1 MGLLDRQVCQ
11 ANPLIE
17 ARKHMNTSEMRLF
30 VLGLQDVKPHI
41 KDGSLYDVEFR
52 ETRISS
58 SELRELFS
66 NNAAD
71 RGSFGSITNLK
82 RHIKKAFDCIIEIQ
96 IGKRGF
102 ALYHIYQK
110 MLYTDD
116 GELIIQF
123 DNCMKPYI
131 LDLLGKGYTRY
142 SVRTVFSLTS
152 SYGWRIMELL
162 LEKQGYFQRGE
173 NKVYRKLTISE
184 LRQKLNVPDDKYVGR
199 IDNLKSR
206 VLEIPIKEIN
216 EKTIYHVWYEP
227 YKDSGKTAGFTI
239 WMEYKEGVHPNQKT
253 VETIDAETDGI
264 PSASASRPVILP
276 ADREGLRALM
286 TQEKFTAKQI
296 NSLLKKWPLEN
307 IRESYRIA
315 DEQANKLHLEGR
327 DRTKYLKFCVEKN
340 IAAERNQA
348 AEIVQREQD
357 AIAEKKRKEREMSEA
372 FKTAG
377 FATNDEPRGNGF
389 ESAGKILHST
399 TSVLK
404 PELKTNETAETEEAE
419 IEKTP
424 KPKELKPKELT
435 EGQLGIIKGFVKTG
449 VSENMLDSTARGFGY
464 PSWQAMKKARKE
476 LRSL

>member
-1 MGLLDRQVCQ
+1 
-11 ANPLIE
+11 
-17 ARKHMNTSEMRLF
+17 MNTSEMRLF

-82 RHIKKAFDCIIEIQ
+82 RHIKKAFDCIIEIK

-227 YKDSGKTAGFTI
+227 YRESGKIAGFTI
-239 WMEYKEGVHPNQKT
+239 WMEYKEGVHPDQEAI
-253 VETIDAETDGI
+253 ETIDAEAVGSPADPT
-264 PSASASRPVILP
+264 SNSMLLP
-276 ADREGLRALM
+276 ADSKGLRALL
-286 TQEKFTAKQI
+286 TQEKFTSVQI
-296 NSLLKKWPLEN
+296 NSLLKKWPSED

-315 DEQANKLHLEGR
+315 DEQAKKKHLTGR
-327 DRTKYLKFCVEKN
+327 SRTKYLKTCIEQN
-340 IAAERNQA
+340 IAAERIQK
-348 AEIVQREQD
+348 AEIIQREQD
-357 AIAEKKRKEREMSEA
+357 AIAEKKQKTNDMSEG
-372 FKTAG
+372 FKAIGLT
-377 FATNDEPRGNGF
+377 TDRKYRGD
-389 ESAGKILHST
+389 KIET
-399 TSVLK
+399 IGDVL
-404 PELKTNETAETEEAE
+404 
-419 IEKTP
+419 EKT
-424 KPKELKPKELT
+424 KIIQEFSAHSESDVHEKVRELT
-435 EGQLGIIKGFVKTG
+435 DNELAMIKKIKDAANHDQLEKIAH
-449 VSENMLDSTARGFGY
+449 DFGY
-464 PSWQAMKKARKE
+464 KSWANLYLNNWKYLLK
-476 LRSL
+476 

>member
-41 KDGSLYDVEFR
+41 KDGALYDVEFR

-82 RHIKKAFDCIIEIQ
+82 RHIKKAFDCIIEIKV
-96 IGKRGF
+96 GKRGF

-131 LDLLGKGYTRY
+131 LDLLGKGYTKY

-152 SYGWRIMELL
+152 AYGWRIMELL

-227 YKDSGKTAGFTI
+227 YRDGGKIAGFTI
-239 WMEYKEGVHPNQKT
+239 WMEYKEGVHPDMET
-253 VETIDAETDGI
+253 VETIEAETVGP
-264 PSASASRPVILP
+264 PSTPASHPILLP
-276 ADREGLRALM
+276 ADREGLRALL
-286 TQEKFTAKQI
+286 TQEKFTAIQV
-296 NSLLKKWPLEN
+296 NSLLKKWPPED

-315 DEQANKLHLEGR
+315 NEQAEAKHLKGR
-327 DRTKYLKFCVEKN
+327 ARTKYLKACIEKN
-340 IAAERNQA
+340 IAAERVQQTK
-348 AEIVQREQD
+348 IIQREQA
-357 AIAEKKRKEREMSEA
+357 AIADKKQKIKEMGEGFKAIGLSNNKKYRGGEM
-372 FKTAG
+372 
-377 FATNDEPRGNGF
+377 
-389 ESAGKILHST
+389 ESISD
-399 TSVLK
+399 VL
-404 PELKTNETAETEEAE
+404 AETNIVQKSSRQENNTTHKNTKKLTDDDLELIKKIKDEANDKQR
-419 IEKTP
+419 EK
-424 KPKELKPKELT
+424 
-435 EGQLGIIKGFVKTG
+435 IAH
-449 VSENMLDSTARGFGY
+449 DFGY
-464 PSWQAMKKARKE
+464 RNWAE
-476 LRSL
+476 LYFSNWKYLLK

>member
-41 KDGSLYDVEFR
+41 KDGALYDVEFR

-82 RHIKKAFDCIIEIQ
+82 RHIKKAFDCIIEIKV
-96 IGKRGF
+96 GKRGF

-131 LDLLGKGYTRY
+131 LDLLGKGYTKY

-152 SYGWRIMELL
+152 AYGWRIMELL

-227 YKDSGKTAGFTI
+227 YRDGGKIAGFTI
-239 WMEYKEGVHPNQKT
+239 WMEYKEGIHPDMET
-253 VETIDAETDGI
+253 VETIEAEAVGS
-264 PSASASRPVILP
+264 PSTPASHPVLLP
-276 ADREGLRALM
+276 ADRDGLRALL
-286 TQEKFTAKQI
+286 TQEKFTAIQV
-296 NSLLKKWPLEN
+296 NSLLKKWSPED

-315 DEQANKLHLEGR
+315 NEQAKAKHLKGR
-327 DRTKYLKFCVEKN
+327 ARTKYMKFCLEKN

-348 AEIVQREQD
+348 AEIVQREQQ
-357 AIAEKKRKEREMSEA
+357 AKAEKQQQEREMTEG
-372 FKTAG
+372 FKRLGIMTA
-377 FATNDEPRGNGF
+377 NESRGTG
-389 ESAGKILHST
+389 
-399 TSVLK
+399 
-404 PELKTNETAETEEAE
+404 LKTTGEILNGMRDVPESKSTVQEPAILKEATEESDV
-419 IEKTP
+419 TP
-424 KPKELKPKELT
+424 RELT
-435 EGQLGIIKGFVKTG
+435 SGQLEILRAIAKSGL
-449 VSENMLDSTARGFGY
+449 SEEHLDGLARRYGY
-464 PSWQAMKKARKE
+464 PSWKAMKKDREA

>member
-1 MGLLDRQVCQ
+1 MGLLDRQICQ

-52 ETRISS
+52 ETRISA

-66 NNAAD
+66 SNTSG

-82 RHIKKAFDCIIEIQ
+82 RHIKKAFDSIIELK

-116 GELIIQF
+116 GELLIQF

-142 SVRTVFSLTS
+142 TVRTVFSLTS

-162 LEKQGYFQRGE
+162 LEKQGYLQRGKS
-173 NKVYRKLTISE
+173 KVYRKLTISE
-184 LRQKLNVPDDKYVGR
+184 LRHKLNVPDDKYVGR
-199 IDNLKSR
+199 VDNLKSR
-206 VLEIPIKEIN
+206 VLEIPIAEIN
-216 EKTIYHVWYEP
+216 EKTIYHVWYDTYREG
-227 YKDSGKTAGFTI
+227 GKTAGFTI
-239 WMEYKEGVHPNQKT
+239 WLEYKQGIHPEQIG
-253 VETIDAETDGI
+253 ETIDAEAVETSTVASN
-264 PSASASRPVILP
+264 SALLP
-276 ADREGLRALM
+276 ADREGLRAVL
-286 TQEKFTAKQI
+286 THEKLTAIQI
-296 NSLLKKWPLEN
+296 NSLFKKWPLEDL
-307 IRESYRIA
+307 RESYRIA
-315 DEQANKLHLEGR
+315 DEQANTRHLKGR
-327 DRTKYLKFCVEKN
+327 ERTKYLKACIEKN
-340 IAAERNQA
+340 IAAERKQET
-348 AEIVQREQD
+348 EIVQREQD

-377 FATNDEPRGNGF
+377 FATDDEPRGNGF
-389 ESAGKILHST
+389 ESAGEILHST

-404 PELKTNETAETEEAE
+404 PEPKTNETAETEEAE
-419 IEKTP
+419 IEKSP
-424 KPKELKPKELT
+424 KLKKLKPKELT
-435 EGQLGIIKGFVKTG
+435 EGQLEIIKGFVKTG
-449 VSENMLDSTARGFGY
+449 VSENMLDSAARGFGY
-464 PSWQAMKKARKE
+464 PNWQAMKKDRKE

>member
-1 MGLLDRQVCQ
+1 
-11 ANPLIE
+11 
-17 ARKHMNTSEMRLF
+17 MNTSEMRLF

-82 RHIKKAFDCIIEIQ
+82 RHIKKAFDCIIEIK

-227 YKDSGKTAGFTI
+227 YKDGGKTAGFTI
-239 WMEYKEGVHPNQKT
+239 WMEYKEGLHPDQEAI
-253 VETIDAETDGI
+253 ETIDAEAVG
-264 PSASASRPVILP
+264 SPVAPTSNSMLLP
-276 ADREGLRALM
+276 ADSKGLRALL
-286 TQEKFTAKQI
+286 TQEKFTSVQI
-296 NSLLKKWPLEN
+296 NSLLKKWPSED

-315 DEQANKLHLEGR
+315 DEQAKKKHLTGR
-327 DRTKYLKFCVEKN
+327 SRTKYLKTCIEQN
-340 IAAERNQA
+340 IAAERIQK
-348 AEIVQREQD
+348 AEIIQREQD
-357 AIAEKKRKEREMSEA
+357 AIAEKSRKQTICQ
-372 FKTAG
+372 KG
-377 FATNDEPRGNGF
+377 
-389 ESAGKILHST
+389 
-399 TSVLK
+399 LK
-404 PELKTNETAETEEAE
+404 L
-419 IEKTP
+419 
-424 KPKELKPKELT
+424 
-435 EGQLGIIKGFVKTG
+435 
-449 VSENMLDSTARGFGY
+449 SD
-464 PSWQAMKKARKE
+464 
-476 LRSL
+476 